1 MKKKTE
7 SASSGTNLG
16 NALQVAVPL
25 WIERIK
31 AKGGPDAEDWKK
43 ARETSDILGERG
55 DILLCGGGKQGE
67 AADQFNRTA
76 HGIAVLA
83 FMPSGVTLFGQH
95 WEAKV

>member
-7 SASSGTNLG
+7 STSSGTNLG
-16 NALQVAVPL
+16 NALQLAVHL

-31 AKGGPDAEDWKK
+31 AKGGPDAEDRKK
-43 ARETSDILGERG
+43 TGETSDILGERG
-55 DILLCGGGKQGE
+55 DILLFGGGKQGE